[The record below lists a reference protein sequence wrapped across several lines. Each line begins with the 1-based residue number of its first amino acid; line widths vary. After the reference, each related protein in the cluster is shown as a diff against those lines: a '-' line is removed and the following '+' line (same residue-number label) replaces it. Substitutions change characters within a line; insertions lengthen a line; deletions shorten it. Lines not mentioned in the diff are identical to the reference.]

1 MLDKPKVPKFFVYIL
16 RTPDNRFYVGQTNNL
31 VRRLHQHHQYN
42 PYSRHYVQ
50 GYEDFK
56 FLYSEHYPTRWQ
68 AMKRERELKNWSHD
82 KKSALV
88 YRDIAKLS
96 VL

>member
-1 MLDKPKVPKFFVYIL
+1 MPTSNDQKFFVYIL

-31 VRRLHQHHQYN
+31 VRRLHQHHQYT

-68 AMKRERELKNWSHD
+68 AMKRERELKNWSHE

-88 YRDIAKLS
+88 YRDIAILNA
-96 VL
+96 L